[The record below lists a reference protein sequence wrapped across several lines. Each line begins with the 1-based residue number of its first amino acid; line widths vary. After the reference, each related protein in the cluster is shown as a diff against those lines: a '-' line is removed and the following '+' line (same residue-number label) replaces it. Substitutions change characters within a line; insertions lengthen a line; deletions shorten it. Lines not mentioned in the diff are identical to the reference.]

1 LTHRPIGARQAKEFQ
16 KPFNQPHKINQS
28 MLRPEF
34 SREGLDPPQPP
45 EFHQPP
51 GSHNVRVARGRV
63 GPKYQSW
70 TGAPVSGTNPELR
83 NYADNSKTLH
93 IP

>member
-1 LTHRPIGARQAKEFQ
+1 MQAAEFQ
-16 KPFNQPHKINQS
+16 KPFKMEHKINQT

-34 SREGLDPPQPP
+34 SREGLDPPQPLAI
-45 EFHQPP
+45 HQPV
-51 GSHNVRVARGRV
+51 GAHNVKVARGRV
-63 GPKYQSW
+63 GAKYEAW
-70 TGAPVSGTNPELR
+70 SGSPGSMNTPPELR